1 MTAAEYLAQG
11 IEFTVLGI
19 PAPQG
24 SKTFKGMRGGHAIM
38 ADDCKALKPWRD
50 SVIWAAREAKL
61 KANFA
66 GWDECPVAV
75 EIYFYLPRPKS
86 TPKRVFYPIRKP
98 DVDKLERAILDALT
112 ISGLIDDDARV
123 VDLVAHKRFAGGMQH
138 QDAPGA
144 FVSVRGLR

>member
-1 MTAAEYLAQG
+1 MSAHPTAEILARR
-11 IEFTVLGI
+11 IEFFVFGL

-24 SKTFKGMRGGHAIM
+24 SKRHVGNGIM
-38 ADDCKALKPWRD
+38 VESCKALKPWRD

-86 TPKRVFYPIRKP
+86 TPKRVIYPIRKP

-123 VDLVAHKRFAGGMQH
+123 VDLAAHKRFAGGMQH
-138 QDAPGA
+138 QDVPGA